1 MEALISRIAVVS
13 FCRDVVK
20 EAETAKEFQ
29 VSDDFVS
36 KYQLS
41 NCHTYFS
48 KSISPFF

>member
-36 KYQLS
+36 EYQQS
-41 NCHTYFS
+41 SYNAC
-48 KSISPFF
+48 FF